1 MHEIYWKQIK
11 LIWDLKNSD
20 YNSFRHCPICDKSH
34 TRNILTIEN
43 FQFFCDDTVSKKF
56 SLHEVQCENC
66 GAIYLNPCFSD
77 KGFEVLAGESGMSY
91 GSSEIRPSE
100 RLSWIQKNHHLNDG
114 EHVIDIGCGS
124 GDFLKTLPN
133 NIKKTGVDID
143 KPSIDKAQQKNQDI
157 SFICSPFEKFNI
169 NEKVDLITM
178 FHVLEHLPNP
188 LETLKRLHEIADEN
202 TALLIEVP
210 IIENGATN
218 DVCGFLSALHLTHFS
233 RNSFQ
238 NILLLS
244 GWEII
249 KLEEQKD
256 YNGCRILAKKGII
269 QELSK
274 LNPFEFSLPFQY
286 LASWYSAVNEL
297 ENKLREIP
305 QNSKCVIWGG
315 GMHLEFLYQMTS
327 LFRGEHQFIIIDIDT
342 LKQYKK
348 WRGIDIYPPQI
359 LETIINDDSIV
370 YIPSSYKGHDAIVRN
385 LLAQGVKQTSIITLY
400 DYIKI
405 C

>member
-1 MHEIYWKQIK
+1 MP
-11 LIWDLKNSD
+11 LITWNIPQSVQLPNDES
-20 YNSFRHCPICDKSH
+20 YNYLRNCPICNTSH
-34 TRNILTIEN
+34 TRDILTIEN

-100 RLSWIQKNHHLNDG
+100 RLSWIQQNHHLNDG
-114 EHVIDIGCGS
+114 EHVIDIGCGN
-124 GDFLKTLPN
+124 GDFLKTLPT

-143 KPSIDKAQQKNQDI
+143 KPSIDKAQQENQDI
-157 SFICSPFEKFNI
+157 TFICSPFEKFNI

-188 LETLKRLHEIADEN
+188 LLTLQKLHEIADFN

-218 DVCGFLSALHLTHFS
+218 DICGFLSALHLTHFS

-244 GWEII
+244 GWDII

-256 YNGCRILAKKGII
+256 YNGCRILAKKVII
-269 QELSK
+269 QELPK
-274 LNPFEFSLPFQY
+274 FNPF
-286 LASWYSAVNEL
+286 
-297 ENKLREIP
+297 
-305 QNSKCVIWGG
+305 
-315 GMHLEFLYQMTS
+315 
-327 LFRGEHQFIIIDIDT
+327 
-342 LKQYKK
+342 
-348 WRGIDIYPPQI
+348 
-359 LETIINDDSIV
+359 
-370 YIPSSYKGHDAIVRN
+370 
-385 LLAQGVKQTSIITLY
+385 
-400 DYIKI
+400 
-405 C
+405 